1 MRGRTNAVL
10 RVNIVEKKL
19 ILGAVL
25 AFKTRINEACQK
37 DTHCFKYLCHR
48 QRTRKQETF
57 VSIT

>member
-37 DTHCFKYLCHR
+37 DIKYFAIV
-48 QRTRKQETF
+48 KD
-57 VSIT
+57 